1 MDKEQSPGSRAPGK
15 SLIAALEGSSCID
28 PELPVVLYMH
38 QLATRARAF
47 DSVIMHPGSSPDPY
61 FYLFPV
67 DLATYYYKVIIEQRL
82 QACFV

>member
-1 MDKEQSPGSRAPGK
+1 
-15 SLIAALEGSSCID
+15 
-28 PELPVVLYMH
+28 VVLYMH